1 MTTIEQLKS
10 AVKASIKP
18 NGRQEIT
25 GSVLQETLIKIIDAV
40 YSAIPDVV
48 NDLVSGGSAKSLSA
62 EQGKLLKTAIDDVL
76 RSLENKQDK
85 LNFDNTPV
93 ADSDNPVTSDGIF
106 KAIQSVLTSL
116 SETMNSDYQKKSDEA
131 LDTKAKEVVPAINE
145 LANKA
150 DEMTDY
156 VKDIVSHFDPRAV
169 AEALVSLAA
178 RLDAIESSK
187 GLLGNA
193 TAGVLDVSEITRD
206 RYPLVLCAHG
216 VPAEANIP
224 ENLPKG
230 LPWDGL
236 PAFKGQQYID
246 LDASSGGLY
255 YATGNESINDWKQA

>member
-25 GSVLQETLIKIIDAV
+25 GGVLQETLIKIIDAV

-62 EQGKLLKTAIDDVL
+62 EQGKLL
-76 RSLENKQDK
+76 
-85 LNFDNTPV
+85 NT
-93 ADSDNPVTSDGIF
+93 
-106 KAIQSVLTSL
+106 
-116 SETMNSDYQKKSDEA
+116 
-131 LDTKAKEVVPAINE
+131 
-145 LANKA
+145 
-150 DEMTDY
+150 
-156 VKDIVSHFDPRAV
+156 AV

-246 LDASSGGLY
+246 LDAASGGLY